1 MTFVIV
7 LVVAFSA
14 FVLGYCIGGADR
26 DDMDDQDVGVGRTLE
41 ELKRIHRQDP

>member
-26 DDMDDQDVGVGRTLE
+26 DDMDEDVGVGRTLE

>member
-26 DDMDDQDVGVGRTLE
+26 DDMDDQDVGRTLE

>member
-7 LVVAFSA
+7 LIVTFSA

-26 DDMDDQDVGVGRTLE
+26 DDQNDAARRALE
-41 ELKRIHRQDP
+41 ELRRIHEGDQ